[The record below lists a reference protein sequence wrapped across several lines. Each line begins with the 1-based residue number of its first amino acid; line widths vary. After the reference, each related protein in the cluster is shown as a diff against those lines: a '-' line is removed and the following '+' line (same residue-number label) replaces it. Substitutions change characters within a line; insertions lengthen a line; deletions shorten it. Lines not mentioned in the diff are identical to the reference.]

1 MKRIG
6 MLFMALFLVM
16 FLAACGQSSKVYE
29 LKEDGISST
38 ITLKHKDDEIT
49 EQISEDV
56 MSYDML
62 GVSSK
67 EEAEM
72 FFGLMEQGMDNIPG
86 IDFDVKYKKNE
97 LIQTVKIDYKKAD
110 LGEMFGLGSMLTGE
124 DFGDIT
130 SLKEMDEM
138 LKEQGYTE
146 K

>member
-1 MKRIG
+1 MKRFSV
-6 MLFMALFLVM
+6 LFMAMFLVM
-16 FLAACGQSSKVYE
+16 FLAACGQSTKVYE
-29 LKEDGISST
+29 LKEDGMVST
-38 ITLKHKDDEIT
+38 VTIKHKDDEIT

-56 MSYDML
+56 MSYEML

-72 FFGLMEQGMDNIPG
+72 FFGLMEQGVDSFPG

-110 LGEMFGLGSMLTGE
+110 LEGMFGLGSMLTGE

-130 SLKEMDEM
+130 SVKEMVQM
-138 LKEQGYTE
+138 LKEQGYKE

>member
-1 MKRIG
+1 MKRFSV
-6 MLFMALFLVM
+6 LFMAMFLVM
-16 FLAACGQSSKVYE
+16 FLAACGQSTKVYE
-29 LKEDGISST
+29 LKEDGMVST
-38 ITLKHKDDEIT
+38 VTIKHKDDEIT

-56 MSYDML
+56 MSYEML

-72 FFGLMEQGMDNIPG
+72 FFGLMEQGVDSCQG

-97 LIQTVKIDYKKAD
+97 LIKTVKIDYKKAN
-110 LGEMFGLGSMLTGE
+110 LEGMCGLSSMLTGE

-130 SLKEMDEM
+130 SVKEMVQM
-138 LKEQGYTE
+138 LKEQGYKE